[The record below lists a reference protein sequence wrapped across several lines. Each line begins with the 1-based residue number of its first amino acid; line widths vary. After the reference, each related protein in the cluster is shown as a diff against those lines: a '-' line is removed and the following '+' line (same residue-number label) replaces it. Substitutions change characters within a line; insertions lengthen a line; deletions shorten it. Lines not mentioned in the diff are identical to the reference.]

1 MKGVIRN
8 RAAHEEGVALLA
20 ALLAVTLMTLVVVDF
35 TYTATVAYR
44 AAANQANELRAA
56 YLARSGINL
65 GIGLL
70 DQDARSDSNQRQPYD
85 GLTDLWATPFP
96 PLPVDGG
103 YAALSIVDENRKLAI
118 NQLVNPSTGQVNT
131 VVRDQFNRLFNT
143 LGTSDDLLPSII
155 DWLDADNVP
164 SAGGAESSYYL
175 ALAPPY
181 EPRNGP
187 MPTIGDLRMV
197 KGIDE
202 PTFLL
207 LSGLVTTAPVNK
219 VNINTAPP
227 EVIASLLPELQ
238 ANPAIVKAIV
248 AQRAEE
254 PFTSAVDLKQI
265 PAVAPLYTK
274 LSPFID
280 VKSDHFLI
288 TGVGNYAGARKLVFA
303 TVRRNPQGAA
313 LLASWHED

>member
-1 MKGVIRN
+1 MKRVALR
-8 RAAHEEGVALLA
+8 RAAQQDGVALLA
-20 ALLAVTLMTLVVVDF
+20 ALLAVTLMTFVVVDF

-56 YLARSGINL
+56 YLARSGINV

-70 DQDARSDSNQRQPYD
+70 DQDARLDSKRQQAYD
-85 GLTDLWATPFP
+85 GLTDIWATPFP
-96 PLPVDGG
+96 PLSVDGG

-118 NQLVNPSTGQVNT
+118 NQLVNPSTGQVNPL
-131 VVRDQFNRLFNT
+131 VRDQFTRLFNI
-143 LGTSDDLLPSII
+143 LRTSNDLLPSVI
-155 DWLDADNVP
+155 DWLDADSVP

-175 ALAPPY
+175 ALTPPY

-207 LSGLVTTAPVNK
+207 LSGLVTTAPVSK
-219 VNINTAPP
+219 VNINTAPA

-238 ANPAIVKAIV
+238 ANPSIVKAIV
-248 AQRAEE
+248 AQRAEA
-254 PFTSAVDLKQI
+254 PFTSLLDLSQI
-265 PAVAPLYTK
+265 PAVASLYAK
-274 LSPFID
+274 LSPLID

-303 TVRRNPQGAA
+303 TVRRNPHGTA

>member
-1 MKGVIRN
+1 
-8 RAAHEEGVALLA
+8 
-20 ALLAVTLMTLVVVDF
+20 
-35 TYTATVAYR
+35 
-44 AAANQANELRAA
+44 
-56 YLARSGINL
+56 
-65 GIGLL
+65 
-70 DQDARSDSNQRQPYD
+70 DARLDSKAQQPYD
-85 GLTDLWATPFP
+85 GLTDIWATPFP

-118 NQLVNPSTGQVNT
+118 NQLVNPSTGQVNP
-131 VVRDQFNRLFNT
+131 VVRDQFSRLFSL
-143 LGTSDDLLPSII
+143 LGLSEDLLPAVI

-175 ALAPPY
+175 ALTPPY

-202 PTFLL
+202 PTFLM
-207 LSGLVTTAPVNK
+207 LSGLVTTAPVSK
-219 VNINTAPP
+219 VNVNTAPA

-238 ANPAIVKAIV
+238 ANPDIVKAII
-248 AQRAEE
+248 AQRAEA
-254 PFTSAVDLKQI
+254 PFTNLLVLSHM
-265 PAVAPLYTK
+265 PAVAPLYAK
-274 LSPFID
+274 LSPLID

-288 TGVGNYAGARKLVFA
+288 TGVGNCAGARKLVFA
-303 TVRRNPQGAA
+303 TVRRNLEGPA